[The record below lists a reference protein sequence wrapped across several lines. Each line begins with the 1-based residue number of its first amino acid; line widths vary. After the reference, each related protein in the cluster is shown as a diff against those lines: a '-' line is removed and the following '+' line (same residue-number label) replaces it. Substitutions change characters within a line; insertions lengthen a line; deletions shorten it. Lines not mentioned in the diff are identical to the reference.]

1 MTQKEAIEITAS
13 YSHYA
18 GKFLM
23 SYHNHHVLP
32 LLHVTYKMEFSSKGR
47 QEYVPVFI
55 IGFTDNREELC
66 LSILDVIDNVKYKL
80 THYLVP
86 NGNAL

>member
-13 YSHYA
+13 YNHYA

-23 SYHNHHVLP
+23 SYRNHHVLP
-32 LLHVTYKMEFSSKGR
+32 LLHATYKTESGKGR
-47 QEYVPVFI
+47 QEYVPVFSV
-55 IGFTDNREELC
+55 GFTENRDELC
-66 LSILDVIDNVKYKL
+66 LPIPDVIDNVKHKL

-86 NGNAL
+86 NASAL